1 MSKKAEQPQIEPIPA
16 AEPVTRKT
24 QIAVFTKA
32 QFLRSRQRPGYEK
45 DILAAVLDDGKS
57 YTIAEAD
64 RAIQNY
70 LKKGVN

>member
-1 MSKKAEQPQIEPIPA
+1 MSKKNEQQQAEPMPVTEPVVQKPQIA
-16 AEPVTRKT
+16 T
-24 QIAVFTKA
+24 FTKA
-32 QFLRSRQRPGYEK
+32 QFLQSRQRPGNEK
-45 DILAAVLDDGKS
+45 DILAAVLEDGKS